1 MSCPHCDSD
10 LLESEHIEGVG
21 LHVICYVCNAEWVE

>member
-1 MSCPHCDSD
+1 MSDCCETPELVSQVV
-10 LLESEHIEGVG
+10 EFVG